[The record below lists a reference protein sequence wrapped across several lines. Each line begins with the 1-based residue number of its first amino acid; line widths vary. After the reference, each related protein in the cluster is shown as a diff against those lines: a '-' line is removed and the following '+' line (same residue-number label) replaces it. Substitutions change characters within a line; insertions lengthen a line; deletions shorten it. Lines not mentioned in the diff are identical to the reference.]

1 MKRKAFT
8 LATFTAAL
16 AFGLPAQAQTEIQ
29 WWHSMSGQL
38 GEWVNGLAKDFNASQ
53 TQYKVVPV
61 FKGTYP
67 ESFAAAIAAFR
78 AGNAPHVLQVFEV
91 GTASMMASKG
101 AIVPVTEIMQMGGA
115 KFDAS
120 VYVPAVSGYYTAPN
134 GQMLSFP
141 FNSSTTVLH
150 YNKDAFKAAG
160 LDPNAPPKTWPE
172 VALAAAK
179 LKASGH
185 KCPFTT
191 SWQSWTQLESF
202 SAWHNVE
209 FATQRNGF
217 NGLNT
222 RLAVTTPL
230 HVRHIENLANMAQQG
245 LFVYKGRNNA
255 ADATFVSGECAMSP
269 ARRPLYGAVKRNAK
283 FQGGIGTLPYYP
295 DVPGAPQ
302 NTVIGGA
309 SLWVMNGKKPEEYK
323 GVAEFFKYLSD
334 ARCRPRAT
342 RHRLPADHH
351 GGLQDH
357 RGRGFYKKNPGT
369 DVSVTQMI
377 RKTTDKSR
385 GIRLGN
391 FVQIRTIIDEEL
403 EQVWAGK
410 KTAKEGLDDDQE
422 ARRRRTGEVRE
433 GQQGLSRCSLVG
445 RPQGG
450 AANQDCHPS
459 QPLPRRRGGASQRT
473 QSLAVEKRVRFK
485 SWWLPWVLVAPQ
497 MVIVLV
503 FFFWPAGQALYYSV
517 LQQDAFGTSSEVRRA
532 GELPRRCSPTTPT
545 SRRSRPRR
553 CSRAG
558 GRARP
563 DAVAAAGG
571 DGRPRGQGLALLQD
585 AADLALRGGA
595 GGGRRAVAVHVRA
608 VDRRREL
615 RAARAGHRLEPP
627 AQRHAR
633 DDPDRDGRGVEADLL
648 QLPVLPGR
656 AAASP
661 RA

>member
-1 MKRKAFT
+1 MTMKIKS
-8 LATFTAAL
+8 LALAAL
-16 AFGLPAQAQTEIQ
+16 LAASLPASAQVEIQ

-38 GEWVNGLAKDFNASQ
+38 GEWVNGLAKDFNARQ
-53 TQYKVVPV
+53 TAYKVTPV

-101 AIVPVTEIMQMGGA
+101 AIVPVSEVMKRAGVQ
-115 KFDAS
+115 FDPG

-134 GQMLSFP
+134 GQMLSLP
-141 FNSSTTVLH
+141 FNSSTTVFH

-160 LDPNAPPKTWPE
+160 LNPDQPPRTWPE

-217 NGLNT
+217 NGLNA
-222 RLAVTTPL
+222 RLAINTPL

-245 LFVYKGRNNA
+245 LFVYKGRNNS
-255 ADATFVSGECAMSP
+255 ADATFVSGECAMTTGSS
-269 ARRPLYGAVKRNAK
+269 ALYGAIKRNAK

-309 SLWVMNGKKPEEYK
+309 SLWVMSGKKPDEYK
-323 GVAEFFKYLSD
+323 GVAEFFKFLSD
-334 ARCRPRAT
+334 AQVQAKSHQDT
-342 RHRLPADHH
+342 GYLPITSASFKITEDS
-351 GGLQDH
+351 
-357 RGRGFYKKNPGT
+357 GFYKQNPGT

-410 KTAKEGLDDDQE
+410 KSAKEGLDTIKKRADAE
-422 ARRRRTGEVRE
+422 LEKFE
-433 GQQGLSRCSLVG
+433 K
-445 RPQGG
+445 
-450 AANQDCHPS
+450 ANK
-459 QPLPRRRGGASQRT
+459 G
-473 QSLAVEKRVRFK
+473 
-485 SWWLPWVLVAPQ
+485 
-497 MVIVLV
+497 
-503 FFFWPAGQALYYSV
+503 
-517 LQQDAFGTSSEVRRA
+517 
-532 GELPRRCSPTTPT
+532 
-545 SRRSRPRR
+545 
-553 CSRAG
+553 
-558 GRARP
+558 
-563 DAVAAAGG
+563 
-571 DGRPRGQGLALLQD
+571 
-585 AADLALRGGA
+585 
-595 GGGRRAVAVHVRA
+595 
-608 VDRRREL
+608 
-615 RAARAGHRLEPP
+615 
-627 AQRHAR
+627 
-633 DDPDRDGRGVEADLL
+633 
-648 QLPVLPGR
+648 
-656 AAASP
+656 
-661 RA
+661 